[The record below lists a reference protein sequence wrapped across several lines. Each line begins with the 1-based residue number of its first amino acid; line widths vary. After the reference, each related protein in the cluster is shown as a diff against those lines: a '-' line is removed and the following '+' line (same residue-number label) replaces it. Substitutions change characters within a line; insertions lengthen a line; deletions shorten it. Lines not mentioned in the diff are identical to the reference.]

1 MITEDLYKKAC
12 LAIDEV
18 HAEDTNKEI
27 VDGVE
32 MAAELIYSRRMLGVL
47 TEFSVDA
54 NFKMKLAVQC
64 QHFERWTI
72 ARNLYPMDKKGY
84 YQWRKAV
91 LEYQINRM
99 TEVLSNCGFAT
110 NNIHQISDILQNR
123 GKKEHIDGQVLEDVA
138 CIVFVEWYLPAF
150 AEKHDPEKVI
160 DIVKKTTKK
169 ISEEGMIAI
178 SGRKLSASVQE
189 ILKHI

>member
-18 HAEDTNKEI
+18 HAKDANKEL

-32 MAAELIYSRRMLGVL
+32 VPAELIYSQRMLKVL

-54 NFKMKLAVQC
+54 DYKMKLAAQC
-64 QHFERWTI
+64 QHFERWGI

-91 LEYQINRM
+91 LDYQLARM
-99 TEVLSNCGFAT
+99 TGVLGNCGFAA
-110 NNIHQISDILQNR
+110 NNIQQISDILQNR

-150 AEKHDPEKVI
+150 AAKHEPEKVI

-169 ISEEGMIAI
+169 ISEEGMTAI
-178 SGRKLSASVQE
+178 SGRNLSASVLE
-189 ILKHI
+189 ILKQL

>member
-1 MITEDLYKKAC
+1 MITKDLYQKAC

-18 HAEDTNKEI
+18 HAKDVNKEL

-32 MAAELIYSRRMLGVL
+32 VPAELIYSRRMLKVL
-47 TEFSVDA
+47 NEFSVDA
-54 NFKMKLAVQC
+54 DYKMKLAAQC
-64 QHFERWTI
+64 QHLERWAI

-91 LEYQINRM
+91 LDYQLTRM
-99 TEVLSNCGFAT
+99 TGVLGDSGITA
-110 NNIHQISDILQNR
+110 NNIQQISDILQNR
-123 GKKEHIDGQVLEDVA
+123 GKKEHIEGQVLEDVA

-150 AEKHDPEKVI
+150 AEKHEPEKVI
-160 DIVKKTTKK
+160 DIVRKTTRK
-169 ISEEGMIAI
+169 ISEEGMMAI